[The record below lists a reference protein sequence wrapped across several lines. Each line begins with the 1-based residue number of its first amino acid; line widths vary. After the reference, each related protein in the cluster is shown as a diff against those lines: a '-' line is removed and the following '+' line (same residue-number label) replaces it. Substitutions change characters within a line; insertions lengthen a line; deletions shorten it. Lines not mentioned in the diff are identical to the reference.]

1 MCRHTRS
8 HNSLFREQSSLYR
21 THSGLLTQARTS
33 NPEPMRSRIALASL
47 EAYKSRRKGR
57 VYATLREAGITAL
70 EWLLA
75 ALLCAGGTYVT
86 LYLISEYACAFR
98 GVC

>member
-1 MCRHTRS
+1 MDRLS
-8 HNSLFREQSSLYR
+8 YR
-21 THSGLLTQARTS
+21 THSGLLTQARTN
-33 NPEPMRSRIALASL
+33 NPEPMRSRLATIALSG
-47 EAYKSRRKGR
+47 YKSRKRRR

-70 EWLLA
+70 EWFLA

-86 LYLISEYACAFR
+86 LYLISEYACTFR

>member
-1 MCRHTRS
+1 MDRLSYRVHTQLMLDSERNKS
-8 HNSLFREQSSLYR
+8 EQY
-21 THSGLLTQARTS
+21 
-33 NPEPMRSRIALASL
+33 RSRLATIALDG
-47 EAYKSRRKGR
+47 YKSRRKRR

-75 ALLCAGGTYVT
+75 ALLCAGGTYVA
-86 LYLISEYACAFR
+86 LYLLSEYACNFR

>member
-1 MCRHTRS
+1 MDRLSYRVHAQLMLDSERNKS
-8 HNSLFREQSSLYR
+8 EQY
-21 THSGLLTQARTS
+21 
-33 NPEPMRSRIALASL
+33 RSRLATIALDG
-47 EAYKSRRKGR
+47 YRGRRKGR

>member
-1 MCRHTRS
+1 MDRLNRS
-8 HNSLFREQSSLYR
+8 QSSLFREQSSLYR
-21 THSGLLTQARTS
+21 IHTQLMLDSEQNKA
-33 NPEPMRSRIALASL
+33 EQYRSRLATIALL
-47 EAYKSRRKGR
+47 GYKGRKRRR

-86 LYLISEYACAFR
+86 LYLISEYACTFR